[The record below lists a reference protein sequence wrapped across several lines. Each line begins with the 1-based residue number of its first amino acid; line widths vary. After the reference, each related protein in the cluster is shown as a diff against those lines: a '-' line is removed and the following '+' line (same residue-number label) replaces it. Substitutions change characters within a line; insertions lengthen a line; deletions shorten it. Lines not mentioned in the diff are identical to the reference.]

1 MVVRHH
7 KAVAD
12 KLLLL
17 LLLDWQHGSR
27 VDSPLEVVGGGDR
40 RVVLAM
46 SSRHL
51 RKLDLIENRPH
62 VWVLVEYSLE
72 LLGLRLVLLQ
82 RTQSPFYHRIL
93 LSLWDIGR
101 TSKGTKVVE
110 GVVSTWVRRLPLS

>member
-62 VWVLVEYSLE
+62 IWVLVEDSLE
-72 LLGLRLVLLQ
+72 LLGLRLVFLQ

-93 LSLWDIGR
+93 LSLWDISR